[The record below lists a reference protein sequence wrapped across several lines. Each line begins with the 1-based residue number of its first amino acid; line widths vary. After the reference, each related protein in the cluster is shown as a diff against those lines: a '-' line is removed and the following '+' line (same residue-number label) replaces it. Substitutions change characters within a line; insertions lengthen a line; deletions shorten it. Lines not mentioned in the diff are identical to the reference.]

1 MNVWML
7 TLCLLGTGFALPM
20 YPQHTGT
27 RGMASMSLE
36 MRQYGRQNMNMLPQ
50 YGRYDYGEP
59 FNSVWLH
66 GLLPPHSSFPWLQ
79 QRPQEHETQQYE
91 YAMPVHPPPLPSL
104 QTPLQPQQPRLQA
117 QNPSLRSTLPTKQG
131 QIQLNEALLPVQVG
145 QPPLQQGELPGI
157 QQQLIPADKQLQ
169 LPALE
174 YSGHLGQV
182 MYPIVHQLV
191 HQGPMQPQQQPALH
205 PALFYMSYAANQGGA
220 PARLG
225 IVSSEEMLGG
235 RGGVPAYGAM
245 IPGFRGMPQDPA
257 LQGDFTTEDDNPAT
271 AHNPAI
277 QGGANQGFSRGSRF
291 PAVNRAGHGS
301 AILLPDGTPA
311 GHEGFLPNINDMPGQ
326 GVNPVGQRG
335 TPEVTP
341 TATAPELTQGIPD
354 SFMTFGAEGTVPLGI
369 QKEVTADPTMFPE
382 AQHTLM
388 AGNGAEQPQVMQD
401 VWHFQEP

>member
-27 RGMASMSLE
+27 RGMASMSFE
-36 MRQYGRQNMNMLPQ
+36 VY

-79 QRPQEHETQQYE
+79 RRPQEHETQQYE
-91 YAMPVHPPPLPSL
+91 YAMPVHPPPLPSQ

-117 QNPSLRSTLPTKQG
+117 QNPSLHSMLPSKQG
-131 QIQLNEALLPVQVG
+131 QIQQNDVLPPIQVG

-157 QQQLIPADKQLQ
+157 QQLIPADKQLQ
-169 LPALE
+169 VAIE
-174 YSGHLGQV
+174 GQGGLNQSPWKS

-205 PALFYMSYAANQGGA
+205 PALFYMSYGANQGFLTFFS
-220 PARLG
+220 PQ
-225 IVSSEEMLGG
+225 GG
-235 RGGVPAYGAM
+235 RGGAPAYGAM

-271 AHNPAI
+271 AHNPAF
-277 QGGANQGFSRGSRF
+277 QGGANQGPSRGSRF
-291 PAVNRAGHGS
+291 PALNPAGHGS
-301 AILLPDGTPA
+301 AILFPEGTPA
-311 GHEGFLPNINDMPGQ
+311 GQEGFLPNINDMPGQ
-326 GVNPVGQRG
+326 EVNPVGQRG
-335 TPEVTP
+335 TLGVTP
-341 TATAPELTQGIPD
+341 TAAAPELTQGIPD
-354 SFMTFGAEGTVPLGI
+354 SFMPFGAEGTVPLGI
-369 QKEVTADPTMFPE
+369 QKEVTVDPTMFPE
-382 AQHTLM
+382 SQRTLM

-401 VWHFQEP
+401 AWHFQEP